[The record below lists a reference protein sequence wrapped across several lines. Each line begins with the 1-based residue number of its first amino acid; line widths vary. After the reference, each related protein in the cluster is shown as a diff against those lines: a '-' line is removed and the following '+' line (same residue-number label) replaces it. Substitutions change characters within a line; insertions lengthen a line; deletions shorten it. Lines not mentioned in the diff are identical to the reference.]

1 MLKTNERSSDIS
13 HILESST
20 QTQFQVMSDAQGEKD
35 GNKIDE
41 TQIYPQK
48 HAMAEAVRQAELEK
62 ERKKPSLKT

>member
-1 MLKTNERSSDIS
+1 
-13 HILESST
+13 
-20 QTQFQVMSDAQGEKD
+20 MSDAQGENNGD
-35 GNKIDE
+35 KIDE

>member
-20 QTQFQVMSDAQGEKD
+20 QTQFQVMSDAQGENNGD
-35 GNKIDE
+35 KIDE
-41 TQIYPQK
+41 TKIFPQK